1 MVLIPGGTFSMGSNA
16 HYPEERPQ
24 HPVEIEPFHLDRE
37 PVTNAQFAEFVRDTG
52 YLTTAEQ
59 PLDGPEFAAVPP
71 EQRRPGSLC
80 FTPTAG
86 PVDLRNWRL
95 WWRWQTGANWRHP
108 QGPQST
114 IAGAEDHPVVH
125 VSYVDAAAYAKWAG
139 KRLPTEAEWERAAWA
154 GNEGEEFAWGSE
166 LVPSSGLMANTWQG
180 KFPYLNTGA
189 NGWRGTSPVGS
200 FPANDFDLLDMI
212 GNVWE
217 WTSTLYS
224 PSHAARPG
232 PRAPAPSCGCSP
244 EHMRPDPGVSHVTKG
259 GSHLCAPEYCQR
271 YRPAARSP
279 QTEDSATSHLGFRC
293 ARDAE

>member
-1 MVLIPGGTFSMGSNA
+1 MKRRRLRLT
-16 HYPEERPQ
+16 
-24 HPVEIEPFHLDRE
+24 HPWSGFLGLLFWRR
-37 PVTNAQFAEFVRDTG
+37 FR
-52 YLTTAEQ
+52 YLCF
-59 PLDGPEFAAVPP
+59 LSSR
-71 EQRRPGSLC
+71 RRPTSWPRDWSSDVCSSDLHRVVL
-80 FTPTAG
+80 TPG
-86 PVDLRNWRL
+86 DR
-95 WWRWQTGANWRHP
+95 ANWRHP
-108 QGPQST
+108 QGPEST
-114 IAGAEDHPVVH
+114 SAGCEDPPVVH

-166 LVPSSGLMANTWQG
+166 LVPRSGLMANTWQG

-200 FPANDFDLLDMI
+200 FPANDFELLDML

-217 WTSTLYS
+217 WTSTLSS